1 MSIGEFCNREVVIA
15 RAEDSVAEAASL
27 MRQHH
32 VGDVLVVEERDGR
45 RVPVGLV
52 TDRDVVVEVVATG
65 LDARAI
71 TLGDIMVGE
80 LATVGEDVDVFDAV
94 QYMRTR
100 GVRRLPVVSA
110 DGALAGIVTFD
121 DVVALVAEELDAL
134 ARLVAREQKKEASAR
149 R

>member
-15 RAEDSVAEAASL
+15 RAGDSVAEASSL

-32 VGDVLVVEERDGR
+32 VGDVLVVEEREGR

-52 TDRDVVVEVVATG
+52 TDRDIVVEVVATG
-65 LDARAI
+65 LDPGVI
-71 TLGDIMVGE
+71 TLGDIMADD
-80 LATVGEDVDVFDAV
+80 LATVTEDIDVFDAI

-121 DVVALVAEELDAL
+121 DVVALVAEEIDAL
-134 ARLVAREQKKEASAR
+134 ARLVAREQKKETRAR